1 MDIKNQTLWQVGTGD
16 TERSYGELFIKYD
29 VMAIGPGDPGPFDDN
44 KYQRLGNTKNS
55 INRFYSEAKRN
66 DVVLSRLG
74 TDQIL
79 AVGIIADDK
88 PEWVEEFGDI
98 DGWDLQHVRRVRW
111 LPNTAEKFPPRTLG
125 RQVDKFA
132 RVNVSA
138 IREWV
143 RKLNISEELW
153 DRHLLELPEGSISIN
168 DVELGH
174 ELFLEGLP
182 TEYIDK
188 LTSTLESIRRVAI
201 WYWNEKKRPIG
212 RPSERETI
220 TYLVIPLLFALGWSH
235 QTAAIEWNN
244 VDIALFGRMPPE
256 DATLACVIEGKVLG
270 KSVFSPVGQARN
282 YATSQDRD
290 YCKRLIVTDGIRYS
304 YFSKQISDFEL
315 SAYLNILRMRKKY
328 PLYNC
333 KGAVEAI
340 IGMAK

>member
-1 MDIKNQTLWQVGTGD
+1 MDIKDQTLWQVGTGD
-16 TERSYGELFIKYD
+16 TDRSYGELFTKYD
-29 VMAIGPGDPGPFDDN
+29 VMAIGPGDPGPFNDN
-44 KYQRLGNTKNS
+44 KYQHLGNSKNS
-55 INRFYSEAKRN
+55 INRFYREAKRN

-74 TDQIL
+74 TNQIL

-88 PEWVEEFGDI
+88 PEWIEEFGDI

-111 LPNTAEKFPPRTLG
+111 LTNKAEKFPPRTLG
-125 RQVDKFA
+125 RDKFA
-132 RVNVSA
+132 RVYVPA

-143 RKLNISEELW
+143 RKLNISEEIW
-153 DRHLLELPEGSISIN
+153 NRQLLELPEGSISLN

-201 WYWNEKKRPIG
+201 WYWNDKKRPIG

-235 QTAAIEWNN
+235 QTAAIEWNK
-244 VDIALFGRMPPE
+244 VDIALFERMPPE
-256 DATLACVIEGKVLG
+256 DSTLACVVEGKPLRS
-270 KSVFSPVGQARN
+270 SVFSPLGQARN
-282 YATSQDRD
+282 YAASQNRD
-290 YCKRLIVTDGIRYS
+290 CCKRLIVTDGIRYS
-304 YFSKQISDFEL
+304 CFSKQKSDFKL
-315 SAYLNILRMRKKY
+315 SAYLNILRMRKNY

-340 IGMAK
+340 MGMAR